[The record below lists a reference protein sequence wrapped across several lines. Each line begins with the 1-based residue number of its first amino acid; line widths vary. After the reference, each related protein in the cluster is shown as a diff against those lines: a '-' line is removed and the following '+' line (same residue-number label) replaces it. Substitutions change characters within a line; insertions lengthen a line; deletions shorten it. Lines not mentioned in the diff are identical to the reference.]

1 MAIAVGMTATPWTD
15 AAVIITG
22 LHGTGLNY
30 SATTATQDAHWNIA
44 ALPASGTGGALGAA
58 WIPTGGGGSTNIPGG
73 WLGGNGN
80 AGANGNRWL
89 SVQANNTSSLIASGV
104 TNDYYSTI
112 FSTTFTAS
120 AAGTVWLSFDIAADN
135 RATVFL
141 GGSITGTGTDR
152 PTITGGQQV
161 GNQIWNVGATVAN
174 PDTFPRAFSLQQT
187 AAGFVNVVAGTNT
200 LYVVVD
206 DYISVPGAT
215 TFGSIGL
222 LLTVNPAAVPGSG
235 LAAIGMLGLA
245 GAGRRR
251 RR

>member
-30 SATTATQDAHWNIA
+30 NATTATQDAHWNIA

-80 AGANGNRWL
+80 AGANGNRWIG
-89 SVQANNTSSLIASGV
+89 VQANNTSSLIASGV

-215 TFGSIGL
+215 AFGSIGL